1 MKSLKPAELAFWNE
15 YVSTLAESERPHAP
29 SVHAACAG
37 SPAVTDELL
46 ALYLQ
51 GKKTAG
57 SSILEDFVS
66 CGDPV
71 PKVGDFGSSWI
82 APAAPSAFC
91 GPSTW
96 F

>member
-1 MKSLKPAELAFWNE
+1 MKSLKHAELAYWNE
-15 YVSTLAESERPHAP
+15 YVSTLPESERPHAP

-37 SPAVTDELL
+37 SPAVTDDLL

-71 PKVGDFGSSWI
+71 PKVGDYWI
-82 APAAPSAFC
+82 FLDC
-91 GPSTW
+91 CVQRNY
-96 F
+96 FRYE